1 MEQAFQDIKE
11 GIWKQKTEAMILI
24 AAHRGTSG
32 GNIIPNTIPAFENAL
47 RHGSDILEVDAARTS
62 DGVFYA
68 FHDGQE
74 PALLGTSRNIRTMTS
89 DEVNRLH
96 QRNTVFEAVGEKV
109 NRLDDVLEH
118 FKGRCL
124 INVDRS
130 WFYWPEIINLINR
143 HGMRDQI
150 ILKSPANTELL
161 DFLEENGKSIL
172 YMPIVY
178 KPEDLKLAQNRKIR
192 MIAAE
197 IIFDSKENLLVT
209 PEMIDQ
215 YHRDG
220 LLVWANAITL
230 NDWTNLCAHC
240 DDNNSVMFGPDEY
253 WGWLIRRGFDIL
265 QTDWPLLL
273 KTYVQSQKVMGS
285 V

>member
-1 MEQAFQDIKE
+1 MELAFQEIKE
-11 GIWKQKTEAMILI
+11 GIWKRKTEAKILI

-47 RHGSDILEVDAARTS
+47 RHGSDILEIDAARTS
-62 DGVFYA
+62 DGVFHA

-89 DEVNRLH
+89 DEVNQLH
-96 QRNTVFEAVGEKV
+96 QRNTVFEAVDEKV

-124 INVDRS
+124 INIDRS

-143 HGMRDQI
+143 HSMRDQI
-150 ILKSPANTELL
+150 ILKSPANVELL
-161 DFLEENGKSIL
+161 ECLEESGKSIL

-197 IIFDSKENLLVT
+197 IIFDSKDNLLVA

>member
-11 GIWKQKTEAMILI
+11 GIWKKKSEAKILI

-68 FHDGQE
+68 FHDGKE
-74 PALLGTSRNIRTMTS
+74 LALLGTSRNIRTMTS
-89 DEVNRLH
+89 DEVNRLY
-96 QRNTVFEAVGEKV
+96 QRNSAFEVIGEKV
-109 NRLDDVLEH
+109 NRVDDILEH

-130 WFYWPEIINLINR
+130 WYYWPEIINLINR

-150 ILKSPANTELL
+150 ILKSPATVDLL
-161 DFLEENGKSIL
+161 DYLEENGKSIL

-178 KPEDLKLAQNRKIR
+178 KLEDLKLAQNRKIR

-197 IIFDSKENLLVT
+197 IIFETKENLLVS

-215 YHRDG
+215 YHKDG

-265 QTDWPLLL
+265 QTDWPMLL
-273 KTYVQSQKVMGS
+273 KAYVRSL
-285 V
+285 